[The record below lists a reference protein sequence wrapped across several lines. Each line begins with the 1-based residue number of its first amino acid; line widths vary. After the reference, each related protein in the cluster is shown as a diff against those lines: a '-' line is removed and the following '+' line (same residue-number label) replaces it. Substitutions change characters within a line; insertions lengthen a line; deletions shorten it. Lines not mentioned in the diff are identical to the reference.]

1 MRLRTKMVLIAVGL
15 TVLGLVLGLGITYWA
30 LVHFRL
36 ADLDEDNKLLSQV
49 IAEATL
55 AVPRYEVP
63 PSVEGYL
70 VRSTGVSAAQVF
82 VSDRLLWE
90 GDILDAPDPL
100 DTQGLIE
107 GEGIRTVGTWRVY
120 TFSRDD
126 LTVQVGR
133 RLTTLQSILQ
143 PFAVIAIPLG
153 LALSLLSGVLAWV
166 IAGVALRPLE
176 RLTQAARN
184 FDSQGEMPVITG
196 GDEAATLAQSFSSLL
211 GRLKTERE
219 REQHFLAYAAH
230 ELRTPISALR
240 SSLDAARARGVPLE
254 QKRLAQLHREALRLE
269 TFAQNLLALARSE
282 AGELR
287 AENLDLAD
295 LAAAA
300 FDRFQTLALE
310 TGHHLALEADTAP
323 ACADPRLLE
332 QALNNLVAN
341 ALRHTPKG
349 EVMVRSGTTEEGTYL
364 EVADM
369 GSGLPDLIR
378 EGLGLRVIKSVADA
392 HGCVLTFTYEQG
404 TRVRLQL
411 PFPA

>member
-15 TVLGLVLGLGITYWA
+15 TLLGLALGLGITYVA
-30 LVHFRL
+30 LVRFRL
-36 ADLDEDNKLLSQV
+36 ADIDEDNKLLSQV

-90 GDILDAPDPL
+90 GSILDAPDPL
-100 DTQGLIE
+100 DTQGLLE
-107 GEGIRTVGTWRVY
+107 GRGVRTVGTWRVY

-126 LTVQVGR
+126 ITIQVGR
-133 RLTTLQSILQ
+133 RLTTLQSTLQ
-143 PFAVIAIPLG
+143 PFAVIAVPLG
-153 LALSLLSGVLAWV
+153 FALSVLSGVLAWV

-176 RLTQAARN
+176 RLTQAASDFEN
-184 FDSQGEMPVITG
+184 KGELPVITG
-196 GDEAATLAQSFSSLL
+196 GDEAAILAQSFSALL
-211 GRLKTERE
+211 ERLKTERA

-240 SSLDAARARGVPLE
+240 SSLDAARVRGMPLE
-254 QKRLAQLHREALRLE
+254 QERLSQLHREAQRLE

-287 AENLDLAD
+287 AEKVDLAD
-295 LAAAA
+295 LVASA

-310 TGHHLALEADTAP
+310 TGHEIDLDVDTAP

-349 EVMVRSGTTEEGTYL
+349 QITLRSGTTDVGAYL

-369 GSGLPDLIR
+369 GPGLPDVIK
-378 EGLGLRVIKSVADA
+378 EGLGLRVIRSVAHA
-392 HGCVLTFTYEQG
+392 HNCVLTFEHEQG
-404 TRVRLQL
+404 NTVRLL
-411 PFPA
+411 FSS